1 MPYLSTYF
9 WPYFSGLDFSLF
21 IFHPLL
27 YFPLIDNK
35 EDRLFASRQKIMLF
49 SWFLAW
55 SSHRFVTSVPLRH
68 LGRSA
73 ACSSFYRSLRS
84 IGPIYTEDGSS
95 VWDELG
101 QRTIARLIILLCI
114 NTGKQTDHPFARAIA
129 IVRLVRRTIVDNT
142 SRRVIRL
149 LFRIYTQTDYQKSY
163 RSLPKLVPDGWP
175 VSSINR
181 AFNGNNSRAF

>member
-68 LGRSA
+68 LGSA

-129 IVRLVRRTIVDNT
+129 IVRLVRRTIADNS
-142 SRRVIRL
+142 SRRVNRL